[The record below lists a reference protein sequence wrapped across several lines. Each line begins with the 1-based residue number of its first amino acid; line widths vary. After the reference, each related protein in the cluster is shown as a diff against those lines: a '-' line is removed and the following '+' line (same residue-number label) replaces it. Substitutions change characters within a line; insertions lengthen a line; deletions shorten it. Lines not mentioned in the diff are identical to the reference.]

1 MKAVIRLIW
10 SYFTCT
16 PLLRALTFGGAAA
29 FVGSC
34 IIIWS
39 LPQSGGSLALAAL
52 SSGALLLGSA
62 MMPLMFG
69 RMARSRGLGVLPG
82 GRIKLL
88 LSAFSTLMISA
99 APPAIVICVGFAAA
113 LPVPHANATLRAR
126 FHHDTLINVW
136 SIYTSTLILYGWLYL
151 AMWFI
156 TGQRNI
162 SGYLKGLIVV
172 AAVILAP
179 TKEIRSREVSLTWNL
194 LEIGAVWLVFAGVFL
209 SWSRAQR
216 LLFAW
221 RAWLDRHG
229 WLSRGSHVPGREI
242 DLMLGTANP
251 WLLAVGQFIP
261 IALAARIG
269 FYSAEVWLFYLTIF
283 STVAGAMAGQAAE
296 RSRGVW
302 LRGDWSREQ
311 LFLQVER
318 SFWRHNNYVLGIL
331 LALLVAIGSYS
342 GLSPALL
349 AVGLPLLILGT
360 TVSTYLGLMLTQKL
374 RLQETCI
381 AIALTLTLMAV
392 AVLAARSTANL
403 PVVAALEIAL
413 ACVALILRR
422 VARKRWSRLDWMLC
436 RADRALSAR
445 LAG

>member
-1 MKAVIRLIW
+1 MRAVIRLLW

-16 PLLRALTFGGAAA
+16 PLLRGFSFGGAAA
-29 FVGSC
+29 LVGSC
-34 IIIWS
+34 IAMWR
-39 LPQSGGSLALAAL
+39 LPQSGLSLAVAAL

-69 RMARSRGLGVLPG
+69 RMARSRGLGSLPG

-88 LSAFSTLMISA
+88 LSALATVIISA
-99 APPAIVICVGFAAA
+99 APPAIVMYVGFTAA
-113 LPVPHANATLRAR
+113 LPLPHTNATLWAR
-126 FHHDTLINVW
+126 FEHDMLLNVW
-136 SIYTSTLILYGWLYL
+136 GIYTSTLLLYGWLYV

-156 TGQRNI
+156 TGQRNLA
-162 SGYLKGLIVV
+162 GYLKALSVV
-172 AAVILAP
+172 AAMILAP
-179 TKEIRSREVSLTWNL
+179 TREIRTREVSLLWNL
-194 LEIGAVWLVFAGVFL
+194 VEIGGVWFVFGAVFL
-209 SWSRAQR
+209 NWSRLQR

-221 RAWLDRHG
+221 RAWLDRRA
-229 WLSRGSHVPGREI
+229 WRFRAAHVQGREI

-251 WLLAVGQFIP
+251 WLLGIGQFIP

-283 STVAGAMAGQAAE
+283 STVAGAIAGQAAE

-302 LRGDWSREQ
+302 LRGGWSREQ

-331 LALLVAIGSYS
+331 LVLMLAIGSYS
-342 GLSPALL
+342 GLAPTLL

-360 TVSTYLGLMLTQKL
+360 TVSTYLGLMLTQRL
-374 RLQETCI
+374 RIQETCI
-381 AIALTLTLMAV
+381 AVALTLTLMAS
-392 AVLAARSTANL
+392 AVLAARSAANIPAVL
-403 PVVAALEIAL
+403 GLEVAL
-413 ACVALILRR
+413 ACVALLLRR
-422 VARKRWSRLDWMLC
+422 VARKRWSQLDWMLC